1 MVAGRWGFLAV
12 KHPRHIACCVAQYL
26 GMIFII
32 NKLAE
37 GYDIFGDEILGE
49 GMPFILGNFGGMG
62 LLLKYSCYYKL
73 IAFN

>member
-1 MVAGRWGFLAV
+1 MVVRRWGFRAI

-37 GYDIFGDEILGE
+37 GYDIFEDEILGK
-49 GMPFILGNFGGMG
+49 GMPFIFVNFGGMG
-62 LLLKYSCYYKL
+62 IVSN
-73 IAFN
+73 IRINS